1 MFGSANSVSDGPTCA
16 SLELLLQ
23 AADIISKREQ
33 AGEPVAE
40 RVVPNDRYALTSESS
55 DNGSDSDNG
64 AVPSR
69 ASQNKPY
76 KRPATSKR
84 KHQQSKKLALAE
96 RLDKSDAQLKGAAMH
111 NEVEK
116 RRRAYLSHC
125 YSALKLAVPG
135 LEKSK
140 ASNVTVLR
148 SAVDEIK
155 KLEETGRQLEAAKA
169 EQYRL
174 RESLLKALPVRLPS
188 RRASFLSLSL
198 SLSLSGALSGALSL
212 SVLSPPLRPGHTH
225 ALKAVARKG
234 LAIYTG
240 LPCRQVLSVRVGASC
255 SGWRASAITSQ
266 YMFPLPASPPGPLPA
281 PIPYH
286 TPAPL
291 GGVRRLGGHGCRP
304 RLGGPAHQR
313 QRAGHDHVQHLCVLH
328 GAAASPTHQRKQLC
342 AR

>member
-1 MFGSANSVSDGPTCA
+1 MSTG
-16 SLELLLQ
+16 
-23 AADIISKREQ
+23 
-33 AGEPVAE
+33 
-40 RVVPNDRYALTSESS
+40 SESS

-198 SLSLSGALSGALSL
+198 SLSLWCSLWCSLSLGALSSPAPGAYTCTQSRGEE
-212 SVLSPPLRPGHTH
+212 RPCDLHRPT
-225 ALKAVARKG
+225 L
-234 LAIYTG
+234 
-240 LPCRQVLSVRVGASC
+240 
-255 SGWRASAITSQ
+255 
-266 YMFPLPASPPGPLPA
+266 PPGAFCAGRSLLLRLACLRHHLTIHVPIACLTARPTSGSNTLPH
-281 PIPYH
+281 PRPS
-286 TPAPL
+286 
-291 GGVRRLGGHGCRP
+291 RRRTTTRRT
-304 RLGGPAHQR
+304 RLP
-313 QRAGHDHVQHLCVLH
+313 
-328 GAAASPTHQRKQLC
+328 SPTRRTSTS
-342 AR
+342 ATASRT

>member
-40 RVVPNDRYALTSESS
+40 RVVPNDRLAAKLAYIVAYDSAMSTGSESS

-174 RESLLKALPVRLPS
+174 RETLLKALPAHFRLQYPTTP
-188 RRASFLSLSL
+188 
-198 SLSLSGALSGALSL
+198 
-212 SVLSPPLRPGHTH
+212 PPLSEAYDDSEDTAAVPDSEDQHISDSEQDMTTSSIFAYST
-225 ALKAVARKG
+225 ALPPH
-234 LAIYTG
+234 
-240 LPCRQVLSVRVGASC
+240 LPIKESSFVPASC
-255 SGWRASAITSQ
+255 GQDYAQRR
-266 YMFPLPASPPGPLPA
+266 
-281 PIPYH
+281 
-286 TPAPL
+286 
-291 GGVRRLGGHGCRP
+291 GGGARR
-304 RLGGPAHQR
+304 
-313 QRAGHDHVQHLCVLH
+313 
-328 GAAASPTHQRKQLC
+328 RK
-342 AR
+342 ATA

>member
-174 RESLLKALPVRLPS
+174 RESLLKALPAHFRLQYPTTP
-188 RRASFLSLSL
+188 
-198 SLSLSGALSGALSL
+198 
-212 SVLSPPLRPGHTH
+212 PPLSEAYDDSEDTAAVPDSEDQHISDSEQDMTTSSIFAYST
-225 ALKAVARKG
+225 ALPPH
-234 LAIYTG
+234 
-240 LPCRQVLSVRVGASC
+240 LPIKESSFVPASC
-255 SGWRASAITSQ
+255 GQDYAQRR
-266 YMFPLPASPPGPLPA
+266 
-281 PIPYH
+281 
-286 TPAPL
+286 
-291 GGVRRLGGHGCRP
+291 GGGARR
-304 RLGGPAHQR
+304 
-313 QRAGHDHVQHLCVLH
+313 
-328 GAAASPTHQRKQLC
+328 RK
-342 AR
+342 ATA

>member
-1 MFGSANSVSDGPTCA
+1 MCA

-33 AGEPVAE
+33 TGEPV
-40 RVVPNDRYALTSESS
+40 VVPNVNRLAAKLAYIVAYDSAMSTGSESSESSDNGS

-96 RLDKSDAQLKGAAMH
+96 QNKTDAQLKGAAQH

-116 RRRAYLSHC
+116 RRRAYLAHC

-148 SAVDEIK
+148 AAVDEIK
-155 KLEETGRQLEAAKA
+155 RLEETGRKLEAAKA
-169 EQYRL
+169 EQYCRRKTL
-174 RESLLKALPVRLPS
+174 LESLPAHYRLQYPTTP
-188 RRASFLSLSL
+188 
-198 SLSLSGALSGALSL
+198 
-212 SVLSPPLRPGHTH
+212 PPLSDTSE
-225 ALKAVARKG
+225 AYDSEDTAAVPDFEDRHLSDSEQDATTSSVF
-234 LAIYTG
+234 AYSTE
-240 LPCRQVLSVRVGASC
+240 LPPHLPIKESSIV
-255 SGWRASAITSQ
+255 
-266 YMFPLPASPPGPLPA
+266 PASGGQAPAQPPGGWP
-281 PIPYH
+281 
-286 TPAPL
+286 
-291 GGVRRLGGHGCRP
+291 RP
-304 RLGGPAHQR
+304 PKTKA
-313 QRAGHDHVQHLCVLH
+313 
-328 GAAASPTHQRKQLC
+328 
-342 AR
+342 